1 MTAGLVSA
9 GFSAERIL
17 KGSTRG
23 KLPDPFVY
31 KDERANPGQEAPET
45 DMKLRE
51 DLYKKFMSADGI
63 AGRKPYGITT
73 RMLTLVAWK
82 RLETNRPLM
91 FHGVNDTN
99 FPSILRRS
107 LVWNPKGRFIDASI
121 LSSKYPNHEADGV
134 FPKDPDLKPFL
145 ASGPCI
151 AAGLRFQHGFEMRHD
166 RIRCRSLIEEY
177 AALGG
182 DHGLTEET
190 MRKAC
195 GLKPRA
201 RAAGRADPAVTAV
214 LSQTPPEGR
223 RAEPAEPVDELQH
236 VSTVITEKILDA
248 GRWQRRRFLRVQRS
262 CPIVCDLYCAS
273 SWAERGGEGSKCK
286 RHRIWK
292 PGCEFDEGSPTSQST
307 EPLPWWTLL
316 YLMVSVSFL
325 S

>member
-1 MTAGLVSA
+1 M
-9 GFSAERIL
+9 R
-17 KGSTRG
+17 
-23 KLPDPFVY
+23 
-31 KDERANPGQEAPET
+31 
-45 DMKLRE
+45 LRE

-107 LVWNPKGRFIDASI
+107 FVWNPKGRFLDASL

-145 ASGPCI
+145 SSGPCI
-151 AAGLRFQHGFEMRHD
+151 AAGLRFQHGFELRHN

-182 DHGLTEET
+182 DRGLTEDT

-201 RAAGRADPAVTAV
+201 RAEGGVEPAVVAV
-214 LSQTPPEGR
+214 LSQTPPEGAR
-223 RAEPAEPVDELQH
+223 PAAVEPVDELQH
-236 VSTVITEKILDA
+236 VSSLITEKML
-248 GRWQRRRFLRVQRS
+248 
-262 CPIVCDLYCAS
+262 
-273 SWAERGGEGSKCK
+273 ERG
-286 RHRIWK
+286 RYHRRK
-292 PGCEFDEGSPTSQST
+292 FVRVAGPST
-307 EPLPWWTLL
+307 
-316 YLMVSVSFL
+316 SVSGRYRV
-325 S
+325 SS